1 VASDAVAA
9 TAGDAL
15 ERRLERRVLERLDL
29 AAVVADEV
37 MVMLAARVGWL
48 EPGHAVSEID
58 PLHEAELIQPFECP
72 IDASDPN
79 SALAST
85 QAVVDL
91 LRRDTAILPAEEL
104 DDGSAG
110 TATPS
115 GCSSQARQR
124 ALCPGRCHGDNDTRS
139 QRHVRVGRAM
149 RLRCLAVLSVLT
161 LAGCGGSG
169 DNAGKQ
175 TVVVA
180 FYPLAW
186 AAEQIGGDAVDVENL
201 TPPGAEPHD
210 IELTP
215 RDVEE
220 VRNADLVLYLGKGFQ
235 PALEKAVESR
245 SGPSLDLLAGQDLA
259 SAPKGEEELAV
270 DPHVWLDPPR
280 FARMVMSIGSELHR
294 EDAAARLADRL
305 HRLDDELR
313 TGLRSCRRN
322 EIVTSHAAFGYL
334 AQRYGLQQ
342 VPLTGVSPEA
352 EPSPRDLQALIDE
365 VKKSGATTVFFET
378 LVSPRLAQTVA
389 REAGARTAVL
399 DPIEGLTKDE
409 VAAGGDYL
417 SVMHANLA
425 ALRKALA
432 CR

>member
-48 EPGHAVSEID
+48 EPGHAVSKID

-79 SALAST
+79 SALASA

-139 QRHVRVGRAM
+139 QRRVRVGRAM

-186 AAEQIGGDAVDVENL
+186 AAEKIGGDAVDVENL